1 MEEIDLNPLNEDAVE
16 RIKSEIAK
24 SLEADTVE
32 RAVESV
38 IDSLEK
44 GEDSLIKLGIPELDY
59 AIGDGLAAG
68 EILVIGARPSHGK
81 SAIAMQMMHHVTQCG
96 YPCLIISQEMSKEAL
111 GKRALQ
117 YLSEVPQDDWQLHT
131 KFLREEAKQH
141 FEGRAQAYIIESVP
155 SVMDLCKRA
164 KEFQEHR
171 GVRIVFID
179 YAQIVKGDGSN
190 SYERVTNV
198 SLVLRELATETGLA
212 IVVLAQL
219 SREVEKRP
227 EFRPCSR
234 DLKDSGQLE
243 QDADVIIF
251 GVWPYKIDQTCEKNR
266 YQFLVDKNRNRAIRK
281 HGFEVHFEP
290 ERQRYLD
297 NMSQIVSDF
306 SGDFN

>member
-1 MEEIDLNPLNEDAVE
+1 MEDFELTPLNEDAVA
-16 RIKSEIAK
+16 RVKKEIEQK
-24 SLEADTVE
+24 LEAATVE

-38 IDSLEK
+38 IESLEK

-59 AIGDGLAAG
+59 AIGDGLAFG
-68 EILVIGARPSHGK
+68 EVLVIGARPSHGK

-96 YPCLIISQEMSKEAL
+96 LPALIVSQEMSKEAL

-117 YLSEVPQDDWQLHT
+117 YISDVPQDDWQIHT
-131 KFLREEAKQH
+131 DVLREEAKLH
-141 FEGRAQAYIIESVP
+141 FKGRAKAYILETVP
-155 SVMDLCKRA
+155 NVMELCKKA

-171 GVRIVFID
+171 GVRVVFVD
-179 YAQIVKGDGSN
+179 YAQIVQGIGKST
-190 SYERVTNV
+190 YERVSHV
-198 SLVLRELATETGLA
+198 SSMLRQLATESGLA
-212 IVVLAQL
+212 IIVLAQL

-227 EFRPCSR
+227 EFRPSSK

-251 GVWPYKIDQTCEKNR
+251 GVWPYKIDQTCERNR

-297 NMSQIVSDF
+297 EMSKHISEFANDF
-306 SGDFN
+306 

>member
-1 MEEIDLNPLNEDAVE
+1 MSDLDLNPLNEDAVE
-16 RIKSEIAK
+16 RLKQEMERK
-24 SLEADTVE
+24 LEADTVE
-32 RAVESV
+32 SAVGSV
-38 IDSLEK
+38 LDSLEK
-44 GEDSLIKLGIPELDY
+44 GEARLIKLGIPELDY
-59 AIGDGLAAG
+59 AIGDGLAPG
-68 EILVIGARPSHGK
+68 ELLVIGARPSHGK

-96 YPCLIISQEMSKEAL
+96 YPCLIVSQEMSKEAL

-117 YLSEVPQDDWQLHT
+117 YISEVPQDDWELQT
-131 KFLREEAKQH
+131 KFMREEVKEH
-141 FEGRAQAYIIESVP
+141 FKGRAKAYILESVP
-155 SVMDLCKRA
+155 SVIELCIKA

-171 GVRIVFID
+171 GVRVVFVD
-179 YAQIVKGDGSN
+179 YAQIVQGKGS
-190 SYERVTNV
+190 SAYERVSNV
-198 SLVLRELATETGLA
+198 SLALRELATESGLA
-212 IVVLAQL
+212 VVVLAQL

-251 GVWPYKIDQTCEKNR
+251 GVWPYKIDPKCEKNR

-297 NMSQIVSDF
+297 NMTQIASEFSKDF
-306 SGDFN
+306 